1 MMEKLLIGGY
11 RISTNKRLLQVSVI
25 HRYLSVDSYW
35 AKGIPK
41 ERVRT
46 AIKNSI
52 CFGVYFGREQIGFC
66 RVVSDCARFAWL
78 ADVFILPE
86 HRGQGL
92 SKRLMETVM
101 EHPDLQRI
109 QKWMLGTLDAHSL
122 YEQFGFQ
129 PLARPERMMEIPF
142 SGVW

>member
-1 MMEKLLIGGY
+1 MEKYFGPY

-25 HRYLSVDSYW
+25 HRYLSTDSYW

-46 AIKNSI
+46 AIKHSI
-52 CFGVYFGREQIGFC
+52 CFGIYHEGKQIGFC
-66 RVVSDCARFAWL
+66 RVVSDCTRFAWL

-92 SKRLMETVM
+92 SKRLMGTVM

-122 YEQFGFQ
+122 YEQYGFK

>member
-1 MMEKLLIGGY
+1 MMEKYLLGGY

-25 HRYLSVDSYW
+25 HRYLSTDSYW

-41 ERVRT
+41 ERMRT

-52 CFGVYFGREQIGFC
+52 CFGIYHEGKQIGFC

-92 SKRLMETVM
+92 SKRLMEIVM

-109 QKWMLGTLDAHSL
+109 QKWMLGTLDAHGL
-122 YEQFGFQ
+122 YEQYGFK